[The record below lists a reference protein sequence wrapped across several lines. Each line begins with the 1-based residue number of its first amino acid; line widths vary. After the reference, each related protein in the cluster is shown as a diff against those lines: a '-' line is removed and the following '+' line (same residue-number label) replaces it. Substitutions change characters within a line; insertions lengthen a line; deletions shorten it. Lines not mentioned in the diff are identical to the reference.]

1 MNGNLRIKFE
11 IIWCI
16 LCASKKLLKKHFS
29 WNVRKT
35 FIQISVSILCFSHLI
50 SSSRFVRRIL
60 RGDKDTEPI
69 IEYVK
74 VPRGDHPVV
83 PVQTC
88 VSDRQYTGCV
98 PI

>member
-1 MNGNLRIKFE
+1 MVYLMCIQE
-11 IIWCI
+11 II
-16 LCASKKLLKKHFS
+16 KKKHFS
-29 WNVRKT
+29 WNIRKT

-50 SSSRFVRRIL
+50 SSSRCVRRIS